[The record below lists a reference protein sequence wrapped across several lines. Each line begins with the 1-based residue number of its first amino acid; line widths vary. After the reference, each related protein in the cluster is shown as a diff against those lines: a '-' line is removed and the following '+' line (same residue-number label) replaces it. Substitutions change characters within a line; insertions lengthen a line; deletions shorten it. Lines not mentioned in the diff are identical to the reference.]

1 MEKFKMARGKPCYLK
16 RRNVTYPTKDT
27 FLQRIKEIRDSHI
40 SNRRCHIENPEYIAD
55 LKDFLEDFYSDVE
68 RILSKHDF
76 DNCKFFVQKSPNY
89 STSCIYIESNG
100 VADDV
105 STSKFNPPS
114 KKAKFSQAC
123 SYILIPKKREIKR
136 QKFKES
142 DLIGDLNNYELI
154 HQNPSWGEIVD
165 QFILKKNLSE
175 ILGDVISDDTQGN
188 NAPVFRDKYS
198 NLNQEFLDFY
208 DSLDLKYELK
218 G

>member
-1 MEKFKMARGKPCYLK
+1 MPIGKPCYLK
-16 RRNVTYPTKDT
+16 RRNITYPTKT
-27 FLQRIKEIRDSHI
+27 VFLQRMEEIRNSHA
-40 SNRRCHIENPEYIAD
+40 SNGKCYIENPEYIAD

-68 RILSKHDF
+68 RILSTHDI

-89 STSCIYIESNG
+89 STPCIYIESNG
-100 VADDV
+100 VADDF

-114 KKAKFSQAC
+114 EKAKFSQAC
-123 SYILIPKKREIKR
+123 SYILIPKKWEIKR
-136 QKFKES
+136 QKFEES

-175 ILGDVISDDTQGN
+175 ILGNVISDDTQGN
-188 NAPVFRDKYS
+188 NAPVFKDEYS

-208 DSLDLKYELK
+208 DSLDLEYELQ

>member
-1 MEKFKMARGKPCYLK
+1 MFKMARGKPCYLK
-16 RRNVTYPTKDT
+16 RRNVIYPTKT
-27 FLQRIKEIRDSHI
+27 AFLQRMKEIRNSHI
-40 SNRRCHIENPEYIAD
+40 SDEKCYINNLEYVAD
-55 LKDFLEDFYSDVE
+55 LKDFLEDFYPDVE
-68 RILSKHDF
+68 RILSTHDI

-89 STSCIYIESNG
+89 STPCIYIESNG
-100 VADDV
+100 VADDF
-105 STSKFNPPS
+105 STNKFNPPS
-114 KKAKFSQAC
+114 EKAKFSQAC
-123 SYILIPKKREIKR
+123 SYILIPKKREIKK

-154 HQNPSWGEIVD
+154 HQNPFWGEIVD

-188 NAPVFRDKYS
+188 NAPVFKDEYS

>member
-1 MEKFKMARGKPCYLK
+1 MARGKPCYLK
-16 RRNVTYPTKDT
+16 RRNITYPTKNA
-27 FLQRIKEIRDSHI
+27 FLQRMKEIRNSHA
-40 SNRRCHIENPEYIAD
+40 SNGKCYIENPEYIAD

-68 RILSKHDF
+68 RILSKHDI

-89 STSCIYIESNG
+89 PTPCIYIESNG

-114 KKAKFSQAC
+114 EKAKFSQAC

-188 NAPVFRDKYS
+188 NAPVFKDEYS

>member
-1 MEKFKMARGKPCYLK
+1 MARGKHCYLK
-16 RRNVTYPTKDT
+16 RRNATYPTKT
-27 FLQRIKEIRDSHI
+27 KFLQRMKEIRNSHA
-40 SNRRCHIENPEYIAD
+40 SNGKCYIENPEYIAD

-68 RILSKHDF
+68 RILSKHDI

-89 STSCIYIESNG
+89 STPCIYIESNG

-114 KKAKFSQAC
+114 EKAKFSQAC
-123 SYILIPKKREIKR
+123 SYILISKKQTIKKMKM
-136 QKFKES
+136 QE
-142 DLIGDLNNYELI
+142 LGLVGNLNDYELN
-154 HQNPSWGEIVD
+154 HKSPGWGEIVD

-175 ILGDVISDDTQGN
+175 ILGNVISDDTQGN
-188 NAPVFRDKYS
+188 NAPVFKDEYS

>member
-1 MEKFKMARGKPCYLK
+1 MPIGKPCYLK
-16 RRNVTYPTKDT
+16 RRNITYPTKT
-27 FLQRIKEIRDSHI
+27 AFLQRMEEIRTSHA
-40 SNRRCHIENPEYIAD
+40 SNGKCYIENPEYIAD

-68 RILSKHDF
+68 RILSTHDI

-89 STSCIYIESNG
+89 STPCIYIESNG
-100 VADDV
+100 VADDF

-114 KKAKFSQAC
+114 EKAKFSQAC
-123 SYILIPKKREIKR
+123 SYILIPKKWEIKR
-136 QKFKES
+136 QKFEES

-175 ILGDVISDDTQGN
+175 ILGNVISDDTQGN
-188 NAPVFRDKYS
+188 NAPVFKDEYS

-208 DSLDLKYELK
+208 DSLDLEYELQ

>member
-1 MEKFKMARGKPCYLK
+1 MAKGIPCYCKRRDVTYSTKTKFLK
-16 RRNVTYPTKDT
+16 RME
-27 FLQRIKEIRDSHI
+27 EIRKSHA
-40 SNRRCHIENPEYIAD
+40 SNGKCYIKNPEHIAD

-100 VADDV
+100 VADDF

-123 SYILIPKKREIKR
+123 SYILIPKKQTIKIIKM
-136 QKFKES
+136 QEMG
-142 DLIGDLNNYELI
+142 LVGNLNDYELN
-154 HQNPSWGEIVD
+154 HKSPVWGEIVD

-175 ILGDVISDDTQGN
+175 ILGDIISDDTQGN
-188 NAPVFRDKYS
+188 NAPVFKDEYS

-208 DSLDLKYELK
+208 DSLNLKYELK

>member
-1 MEKFKMARGKPCYLK
+1 MARGKPCYLK
-16 RRNVTYPTKDT
+16 RRNVAYPTKT
-27 FLQRIKEIRDSHI
+27 KFLQRMKEIRNSHI
-40 SNRRCHIENPEYIAD
+40 SNEKYYINNHEYVAD
-55 LKDFLEDFYSDVE
+55 LKDFLEDFYPDVE
-68 RILSKHDF
+68 RLLSKHDI
-76 DNCKFFVQKSPNY
+76 DNCRFFVQKSPNY
-89 STSCIYIESNG
+89 STPCIYIEYNG
-100 VADDV
+100 VADDF

-114 KKAKFSQAC
+114 EKAKFSQAC

-136 QKFKES
+136 QNFKES
-142 DLIGDLNNYELI
+142 DLIGDINNYELI

-188 NAPVFRDKYS
+188 NAPVFKDEYS

>member
-1 MEKFKMARGKPCYLK
+1 MAKGIPCYFK
-16 RRNVTYPTKDT
+16 RRDVTYPTKT
-27 FLQRIKEIRDSHI
+27 KFLKRMEEIRKSHA
-40 SNRRCHIENPEYIAD
+40 SNGKCYIENPEHIAD

-68 RILSKHDF
+68 RILSKHDI

-89 STSCIYIESNG
+89 STPCIYIESNG
-100 VADDV
+100 VADDF

-114 KKAKFSQAC
+114 EKAKFSQAC
-123 SYILIPKKREIKR
+123 SYILIPKKWEIKR
-136 QKFKES
+136 QKFEKS

-154 HQNPSWGEIVD
+154 HQNPSWREIVD

-175 ILGDVISDDTQGN
+175 ILGNVISDDIQGN
-188 NAPVFRDKYS
+188 NAPVFKDEYS

>member
-1 MEKFKMARGKPCYLK
+1 MAKGIPCYCKRRDVTYSTKTKFLK
-16 RRNVTYPTKDT
+16 RME
-27 FLQRIKEIRDSHI
+27 EIRKSHA
-40 SNRRCHIENPEYIAD
+40 SNGKCYIKNPEHIAD

-68 RILSKHDF
+68 RILSKHDI

-89 STSCIYIESNG
+89 STPCIYIESNG

-114 KKAKFSQAC
+114 EKAKFSQAC
-123 SYILIPKKREIKR
+123 SYILIPKKQTIKR
-136 QKFKES
+136 IKMQEMG
-142 DLIGDLNNYELI
+142 LVGNLNDYELN
-154 HQNPSWGEIVD
+154 HKSPVWGEIVD

-175 ILGDVISDDTQGN
+175 ILGDIISDDTQGN
-188 NAPVFRDKYS
+188 NAPVFKDEYS

-208 DSLDLKYELK
+208 DSLNLKYELK

>member
-1 MEKFKMARGKPCYLK
+1 MAKGIPCYCKRRDVTYSTKTKFLK
-16 RRNVTYPTKDT
+16 RM
-27 FLQRIKEIRDSHI
+27 KEIRKSHA
-40 SNRRCHIENPEYIAD
+40 SNGKCYIKNPEHIAD

-68 RILSKHDF
+68 RILSKHDI

-89 STSCIYIESNG
+89 STPCIYIESNG

-114 KKAKFSQAC
+114 EKAKFSQAC

-136 QKFKES
+136 QKFEES

-175 ILGDVISDDTQGN
+175 ILGNVISDDTQGN
-188 NAPVFRDKYS
+188 NAPVFKDEYS

-208 DSLDLKYELK
+208 DSLNLKYELK

>member
-1 MEKFKMARGKPCYLK
+1 MAIGKPCYLK
-16 RRNVTYPTKDT
+16 RRNVTYPTKT
-27 FLQRIKEIRDSHI
+27 KFLQRMEEIRNSHA
-40 SNRRCHIENPEYIAD
+40 SNGKYYIENHEYIPD

-68 RILSKHDF
+68 RILSKHDI

-89 STSCIYIESNG
+89 STPCIYIESNG

-114 KKAKFSQAC
+114 EKAKFSQAC
-123 SYILIPKKREIKR
+123 SYILIPKKQTIKKMKM
-136 QKFKES
+136 QE
-142 DLIGDLNNYELI
+142 LGLVGNLNDYELN
-154 HQNPSWGEIVD
+154 HKSPGWGEIVD

-175 ILGDVISDDTQGN
+175 ILGNVISDDTQGN
-188 NAPVFRDKYS
+188 NAPVFKDEYS

>member
-1 MEKFKMARGKPCYLK
+1 MAIGKPCYLK
-16 RRNVTYPTKDT
+16 RRNVTYPTKT
-27 FLQRIKEIRDSHI
+27 KFLQRMEEIRNSHA
-40 SNRRCHIENPEYIAD
+40 SNGKYYIENPEYIAD

-68 RILSKHDF
+68 RILSKHDI
-76 DNCKFFVQKSPNY
+76 DNCEFFVQKSPNY
-89 STSCIYIESNG
+89 STPCIYIESNG

-114 KKAKFSQAC
+114 EKAKFSQAC
-123 SYILIPKKREIKR
+123 SYILIPKKQTIKKMKM
-136 QKFKES
+136 QE
-142 DLIGDLNNYELI
+142 LGLVGNLNDYELN
-154 HQNPSWGEIVD
+154 HKSPGWGEIVD
-165 QFILKKNLSE
+165 QFILKKNLSK

-188 NAPVFRDKYS
+188 NAPVFKDEYS